1 MVENNTDN
9 HATAFTVSI
18 DHVDTTTGISAAERS
33 LTALKC
39 VEQGAK
45 PEDFRRPGHMFPLE
59 AKDGGVLV
67 RTGHTEATVDLCA
80 LAGLKECGLRREI
93 MRDDG
98 TMMRSAEL
106 QRFAQK
112 HQMKFI
118 TIADLIAYRRRTESM
133 IERVTS
139 AKMPTKYGEFTI
151 YGYQNKLNGEHHV
164 ALVMGSIEQDQPV
177 LTG

>member
-1 MVENNTDN
+1 M
-9 HATAFTVSI
+9 
-18 DHVDTTTGISAAERS
+18 
-33 LTALKC
+33 C
-39 VEQGAK
+39 
-45 PEDFRRPGHMFPLE
+45 
-59 AKDGGVLV
+59 
-67 RTGHTEATVDLCA
+67 C
-80 LAGLKECGLRREI
+80 EI

-98 TMMRSAEL
+98 TMTRSAEL

-151 YGYQNKLNGEHHV
+151 YGYQNKLNGEHHWRWLWA
-164 ALVMGSIEQDQPV
+164 ALSRTNQY
-177 LTG
+177 